1 MCDLDVPAEQTH
13 SVELELGISNIA
25 INNNTVV
32 RYHGNSASDAVPPC
46 VMLTHV
52 RVE

>member
-25 INNNTVV
+25 NNNNTVCPKLF
-32 RYHGNSASDAVPPC
+32 GL
-46 VMLTHV
+46 LT
-52 RVE
+52 